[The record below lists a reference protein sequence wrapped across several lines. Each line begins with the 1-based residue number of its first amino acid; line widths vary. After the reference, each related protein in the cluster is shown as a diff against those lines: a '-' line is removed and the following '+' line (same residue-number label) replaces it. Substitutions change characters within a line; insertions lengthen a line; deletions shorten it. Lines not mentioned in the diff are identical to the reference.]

1 MPFINV
7 KTNASINQEN
17 ELKIKA
23 QLGEAIKLIGKSESW
38 LMINFEDKQRMYF
51 RGDNSSNMAFV
62 QVDLYGAASSSAYN
76 SMTGAITESLNKEL
90 GIEPDKIY
98 VKYSEIKNWGFNGGN
113 F

>member
-7 KTNASINQEN
+7 KTNASISQEN
-17 ELKIKA
+17 ELKIKS
-23 QLGEAIKLIGKSESW
+23 QLGEVIKLIGKSESW
-38 LMINFEDKQRMYF
+38 LMINFEDRQKMYF

-62 QVDLYGAASSSAYN
+62 QVDLYGVANANAYN
-76 SMTGAITESLNKEL
+76 LMTGAITEILTKEL
-90 GIEPDKIY
+90 GIDSDKIY